1 MTPSTTAPLS
11 PPLIPLEPPLP
22 KRRPYT
28 AQLPFLE
35 FLEISQLFAVIHS
48 PRDRAIFRVA
58 YHGGLRASEIGRIEM
73 RDYDAAADRIMIHRL
88 KGSRSGFHHLCRE
101 ESRALR
107 AWLKIRG
114 TAPGPMF
121 PSAERSPISRQML
134 DVLIKKYGAAAG
146 IPKALRHF
154 HILKHSC
161 CTHLLA
167 QGFHPDQ
174 VQDWVGHAD
183 IRNTMRYAHTT
194 NARRGEMAAQL
205 KDRWR

>member
-1 MTPSTTAPLS
+1 
-11 PPLIPLEPPLP
+11 
-22 KRRPYT
+22 
-28 AQLPFLE
+28 
-35 FLEISQLFAVIHS
+35 
-48 PRDRAIFRVA
+48 
-58 YHGGLRASEIGRIEM
+58 
-73 RDYDAAADRIMIHRL
+73 MIHRL